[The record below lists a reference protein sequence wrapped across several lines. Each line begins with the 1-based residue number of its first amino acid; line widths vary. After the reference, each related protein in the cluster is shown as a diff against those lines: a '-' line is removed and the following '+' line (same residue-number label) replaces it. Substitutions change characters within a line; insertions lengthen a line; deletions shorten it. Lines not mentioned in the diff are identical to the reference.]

1 MKMRSNAPIVNENT
15 VVLKDGEI
23 KMENT
28 NPGNTD
34 PWNQIISELI
44 KSPSPIIAAI
54 ITAIIAGLSAYIA
67 WRSYKNSLVG
77 TPPELLRYDKWLD
90 IMKKRKE
97 ILDEIPRSIKK
108 DKFSKEREESFV
120 RTLELYERNAIWEG
134 EVVSSTPIGS
144 CRKCLFR
151 LEPQV
156 SLG

>member
-1 MKMRSNAPIVNENT
+1 
-15 VVLKDGEI
+15 
-23 KMENT
+23 MENT

-90 IMKKRKE
+90 IMKNERK
-97 ILDEIPRSIKK
+97 
-108 DKFSKEREESFV
+108 F
-120 RTLELYERNAIWEG
+120 
-134 EVVSSTPIGS
+134 
-144 CRKCLFR
+144 
-151 LEPQV
+151 
-156 SLG
+156 